1 MVRACLCSSA
11 ASLFKRP
18 SDRLGCS
25 ALEFAYGGSVK
36 VLIVDDHPIV
46 MAGCK
51 LLTAERPDIELLGAT
66 DATAALA
73 LFSGQKPD
81 VVVLDLQLRGS
92 SSITLMRQ
100 LLDRD
105 PQARI
110 LILTM
115 NDDPLLAAHMLEQG
129 AKGYVSKNE
138 DPANIVPAIC
148 EVASD
153 RYFVSPVMAQKI
165 ATLRI
170 NPTEQVSMNITAR
183 ERDILGLL
191 ARGKSMA
198 EIAPAVDLSY
208 KTISATCKELRARF
222 NAGTTV
228 ELVRIA
234 ILLGIC

>member
-1 MVRACLCSSA
+1 
-11 ASLFKRP
+11 
-18 SDRLGCS
+18 
-25 ALEFAYGGSVK
+25 VK

-51 LLTAERPDIELLGAT
+51 LLTAERPDIEFLGAT

-73 LFSGQKPD
+73 LYARQKPD
-81 VVVLDLQLRGS
+81 VVVLDLQLRES
-92 SSITLMRQ
+92 SSTALMRQ

-105 PQARI
+105 PKARI
-110 LILTM
+110 LIFTM
-115 NDDPLLAAHMLEQG
+115 NDDPLLAAHMLEKG
-129 AKGYVSKNE
+129 AKGFVSKNE
-138 DPANIVPAIC
+138 DPASIVAAIC

-153 RYFVSPVMAQKI
+153 RYFVSPVMAHRI

-170 NPTEQVSMNITAR
+170 NPMEQVTMNITAR

-222 NAGTTV
+222 NASSTV

>member
-1 MVRACLCSSA
+1 
-11 ASLFKRP
+11 
-18 SDRLGCS
+18 
-25 ALEFAYGGSVK
+25 VK
-36 VLIVDDHPIV
+36 VLIIDDHPIV

-105 PQARI
+105 PKARI

-115 NDDPLLAAHMLEQG
+115 NDDPPLAAHMLEQG
-129 AKGYVSKNE
+129 TKGYVSKNE